1 MNGHPYNFWRILMET
16 TIMPEKM
23 TMNETELSYRWGLS
37 PKTLQRWRCEG
48 RGPKYWK
55 LSKRVV
61 YPIDEVIYFENNA
74 LYESTSDK
82 ASTPPDLHPPVRLYS
97 SREAANVTG
106 FPMYYFTHPQTR
118 KAFGIPHLYVGKVV
132 RFDPNQLRAWCERHT
147 QEIRHAEMD
156 DDSSSG
162 LNETRSHPMPPTALT
177 QLM

>member
-1 MNGHPYNFWRILMET
+1 
-16 TIMPEKM
+16 M

-61 YPIDEVIYFENNA
+61 YPINEVIYFENNA

-82 ASTPPDLHPPVRLYS
+82 AYTPPDLHPPVRLYS

-118 KAFGIPHLYVGKVV
+118 KAFRIPHLYVGKVV
-132 RFDPNQLRAWCERHT
+132 RFDPNQLRAWCERHV
-147 QEIRHAEMD
+147 QEIRKAELD
-156 DDSSSG
+156 DDSSNG
-162 LNETRSHPMPPTALT
+162 LNEHGT
-177 QLM
+177 QSVNLPVARTSLM